1 MSQPSPIRDAGVPSH
16 VKPLR
21 IVLYV
26 LTLVTAAAAL
36 FLEPALQGAVQRGA
50 LAPIWLF
57 TPVGIYGVF
66 FLVYAVD
73 RAMLVRRSQ
82 YPAGRAL
89 FQVVFGIVFGLLL
102 LPSTLGTWNSEA
114 PEGPARLMAHR
125 NPQIRL
131 VTVEALGFRGR
142 SPARAQLLSQR
153 LADTNAD
160 VRGRAAEILSSWSG
174 KSLTDLEGMTE
185 WSTSL
190 SRTST
195 TGAP

>member
-1 MSQPSPIRDAGVPSH
+1 MPSH
-16 VKPLR
+16 VRPLR

-50 LAPIWLF
+50 LSPVWLY

-73 RAMLVRRSQ
+73 RAMLVKRAQ

-102 LPSTLGTWNSEA
+102 LPSTLGDWNAEEA
-114 PEGPARLMAHR
+114 EGPARLAGHR
-125 NPQIRL
+125 SAQIRL
-131 VTVEALGFRGR
+131 VTVEALGYRGR
-142 SPARAQLLSQR
+142 SAARARLLVPR
-153 LADTNAD
+153 LTDTNGD
-160 VRGRAAEILSSWSG
+160 VRARAAEILSKWSG
-174 KSLTDLEGMTE
+174 KSATDLQGMTQ
-185 WSTSL
+185 WSAGL

-195 TGAP
+195 AGAP